1 MYHDI
6 EPMYLRKCIHFKL
19 TTPAGIVSD
28 PSNVVFDR
36 LIVLNEKLVQ
46 LLILLYIVGALRS
59 ILYMALFA
67 TRQLVAQCAE
77 HAISIC
83 AHFFDFQA
91 ISLQLLLELDHVLF
105 IPG

>member
-36 LIVLNEKLVQ
+36 LIILNEKLVQ

-67 TRQLVAQCAE
+67 TRQLEQTCYIFKFLRLNIVVDE
-77 HAISIC
+77 IRFSVH
-83 AHFFDFQA
+83 
-91 ISLQLLLELDHVLF
+91 LDGRDGCF
-105 IPG
+105 A